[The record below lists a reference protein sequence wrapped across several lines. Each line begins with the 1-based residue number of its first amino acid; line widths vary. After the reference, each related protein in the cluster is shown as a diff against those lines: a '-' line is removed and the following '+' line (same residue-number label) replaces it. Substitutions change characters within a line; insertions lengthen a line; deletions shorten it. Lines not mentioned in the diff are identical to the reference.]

1 MQITI
6 NIEGKEKTFTT
17 SQVPMLARRKFLEIR
32 AKEEGILE
40 EKSRI
45 PAEKQIELEN
55 EMINILVEIVFNNQ
69 FTADEL
75 LSGVSDE
82 YFDKKLHEAIF
93 GIVENDEEGNEKG
106 KK

>member
-6 NIEGKEKTFTT
+6 NIDGKEKTFTT

-45 PAEKQIELEN
+45 PAEKKIESET
-55 EMINILVEIVFNNQ
+55 EMINIQVEVVFNNQ
-69 FTADEL
+69 LTANEI
-75 LSGVSDE
+75 LSGVTEE
-82 YFDKKLHEAIF
+82 YFEKKLHEAIF

>member
-6 NIEGKEKTFTT
+6 NIDGEEKTFTT
-17 SQVPMLARRKFLEIR
+17 SQVTMLARRKFLEIR
-32 AKEEGILE
+32 AKEEGIIE

-45 PAEKQIELEN
+45 HAEKQIKLEN
-55 EMINILVEIVFNNQ
+55 EMINILLEVVFNKQ
-69 FTADEL
+69 FTEDEL

>member
-32 AKEEGILE
+32 AKEEEIHE

-55 EMINILVEIVFNNQ
+55 EMINILAEIVFNKQ

-82 YFDKKLHEAIF
+82 YFDKKLHDDILSIIEKT
-93 GIVENDEEGNEKG
+93 EEINEKE